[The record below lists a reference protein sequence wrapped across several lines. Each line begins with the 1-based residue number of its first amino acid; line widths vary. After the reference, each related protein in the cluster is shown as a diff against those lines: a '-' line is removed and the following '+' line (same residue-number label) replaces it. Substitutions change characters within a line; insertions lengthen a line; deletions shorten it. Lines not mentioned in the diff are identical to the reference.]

1 MSEVAMKP
9 EIRVLEE
16 ADAADFWKL
25 RLRGLK
31 EDPEAFGASFADSVN
46 STQEE
51 ICKRLANT
59 SETFALGA
67 FNPNPCGMLGF
78 YRRQGERVRHKGSIW
93 GVYVAP
99 EARGV
104 GLARRLMVEAIERAK
119 QMPGLEEVIL
129 TVSTTQEAAMKLY
142 QSLGFNEY
150 GHEVNALKQGDIYI
164 DEKMMMLRL
173 HD

>member
-1 MSEVAMKP
+1 
-9 EIRVLEE
+9 
-16 ADAADFWKL
+16 
-25 RLRGLK
+25 
-31 EDPEAFGASFADSVN
+31 
-46 STQEE
+46 
-51 ICKRLANT
+51 
-59 SETFALGA
+59 
-67 FNPNPCGMLGF
+67 MLTT
-78 YRRQGERVRHKGSIW
+78 
-93 GVYVAP
+93 
-99 EARGV
+99 
-104 GLARRLMVEAIERAK
+104 EAIERAK